1 MRYVVYGAGAVGG
14 AIGGRLFESGADV
27 TLVARGAH
35 HDALRDRGLTLVS
48 GEGSVTLPVPVVA
61 HPAEA
66 ALAPGDVVVLAMKS
80 QGTAEAVHT
89 LADCAPHDI
98 RIACAQNGVE
108 NERVALRSFAAV
120 HGIYVLLPAVH
131 LQPGEVVAHAS
142 PVTGVLDVGRYPG
155 GVDEAATDM
164 AEAFS
169 AATFASLPRPDIM
182 RWKYA
187 KLIDNLFNAIEAVC
201 GAVPPRPTDPA
212 GEAGAA
218 GGPEAAE
225 RAELAELGRRVRAE
239 GVAVLAAAGVDVASR
254 DEVRARRADRMASR
268 PVQGSAPHRC
278 STWQSL
284 AAGSGSV
291 ETDYLTGEVVM
302 LGRLHGVP
310 TPANALLQALANRAA
325 AGNRPPGGVPA
336 PDILA
341 RLDG

>member
-14 AIGGRLFESGADV
+14 AIGGRLFQAGADV

-35 HDALRDRGLTLVS
+35 HDALRDRGLTLHS

-80 QGTAEAVHT
+80 QGTADAVRT
-89 LADCAPHDI
+89 LADCAPDDI

-120 HGIYVLLPAVH
+120 YGIYVLLPAVH
-131 LQPGEVVAHAS
+131 LEPGEVVAHAS

-155 GVDEAATDM
+155 GVDEVATGM
-164 AEAFS
+164 ADALS
-169 AATFASLPRPDIM
+169 AATFASQPRPDVM

-187 KLIDNLFNAIEAVC
+187 KLLDNLFNAVEAVC
-201 GAVPPRPTDPA
+201 GSVLFGR
-212 GEAGAA
+212 GAA
-218 GGPEAAE
+218 DGGGAQEAEQA
-225 RAELAELGRRVRAE
+225 ALAELTRRVGAE
-239 GVAVLAAAGVDVASR
+239 GKAVLAAAGVDVATR
-254 DEVRARRADRMASR
+254 DEVRARRADRMDSP
-268 PVQGSAPHRC
+268 PVPGGAPHHS

-284 AAGSGSV
+284 AARSGSV
-291 ETDYLTGEVVM
+291 ETDYLTGEVVL
-302 LGRLHGVP
+302 LGRIHGVP

-325 AGNRPPGGVPA
+325 AGKLPPGSVPA
-336 PDILA
+336 ADVVA

>member
-1 MRYVVYGAGAVGG
+1 MRYVVYGAGGVGG

-35 HDALRDRGLTLVS
+35 HDVLRDRGLTLVS
-48 GEGSVTLPVPVVA
+48 GEESVTLPIPVVA
-61 HPAEA
+61 HPADA
-66 ALAPGDVVVLAMKS
+66 ALAPGDVVILAMKS
-80 QGTAEAVHT
+80 QGTGEAVRT

-98 RIACAQNGVE
+98 HIACAQNGVE
-108 NERVALRSFAAV
+108 NERVALRSFANV
-120 HGIYVLLPAVH
+120 YGIYVLLPAVH
-131 LQPGEVVAHAS
+131 LQPGEVVAYAS

-155 GVDEAATDM
+155 GVDEAATGM

-169 AATFASLPRPDIM
+169 AATFASLARPDVM

-201 GAVPPRPTDPA
+201 GAVPPRVTEELED
-212 GEAGAA
+212 
-218 GGPEAAE
+218 AE
-225 RAELAELGRRVRAE
+225 RAALAELGRRVRAE
-239 GVAVLAAAGVDVASR
+239 GVAALAAAGVDVASR
-254 DEVRARRADRMASR
+254 DEVRARRADRMASS
-268 PVQGSAPHRC
+268 PVQGAAPHRS

-325 AGNRPPGGVPA
+325 AGTQPPGGVPA
-336 PDILA
+336 TDVVA
-341 RLDG
+341 RLDR